1 MSTTQKGHI
10 MNKLLLLA
18 LAGATSV
25 SFMASPAMAQTR
37 DTAAYKQATSKAAD
51 DYKTAKAKCDQQSG
65 NAKDVCVQ
73 EAKAARARADADAVA
88 QFKNDAKDMRKS
100 RIAVADADYDV
111 AKAKCADMSGDS
123 KGNCLREAKV
133 THTAA
138 VNDAKAEQRAATT
151 AQANADCD
159 RLSGSDKAA
168 CMARGKSASA
178 GEAVADTV
186 ITTKVKADLIKEPDL
201 KAMDVHVE
209 TVNGVVKL
217 SGFVPSQTE
226 ADKAVQLA
234 RGVKGVT
241 EVQNGLQIKK

>member
-1 MSTTQKGHI
+1 

-25 SFMASPAMAQTR
+25 GFMASPAMAQTR

-51 DYKTAKAKCDQQSG
+51 DYKMTKAKCDEQSG
-65 NAKDVCVQ
+65 NAKDLCVQ

-88 QFKNDAKDMRKS
+88 QFKNDTKDVRKS

-111 AKAKCADMSGDS
+111 AKAKCADMGDS

-168 CMARGKSASA
+168 CVARGKSASA

-209 TVNGVVKL
+209 TVNGVVML
-217 SGFVPSQTE
+217 SGFVPSQAE